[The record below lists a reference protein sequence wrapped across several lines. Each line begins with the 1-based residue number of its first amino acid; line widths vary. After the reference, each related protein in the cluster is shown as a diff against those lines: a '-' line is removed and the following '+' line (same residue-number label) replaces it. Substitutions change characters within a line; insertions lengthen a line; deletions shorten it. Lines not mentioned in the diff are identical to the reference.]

1 MKRLFNLFTITL
13 CVIGLVSC
21 GGPSKRD
28 VTVTDVEI
36 VGFIKDYLKVVDGTY
51 TFTND
56 GDDAFITIKLEL
68 FNKPNSIPE
77 RKAFA
82 SIRLNPIGEIGNV
95 FDTGSYGF
103 RADDSEFDKIEDL
116 LKADIGKV
124 KSITFKWDYYG
135 VDDKIGKQIF
145 KEATSFELIDNGFD
159 TSSDNSNVSSFSN
172 DESSKM
178 TKSSNDWDKVLD
190 EYEKYVDKY
199 ISYVKKAANGD
210 MSAFSDMSSLM
221 DSAEEFGD
229 KLENAEGELT
239 SKQLSRYTKIT
250 TKFTEAMADLSR

>member
-1 MKRLFNLFTITL
+1 M
-13 CVIGLVSC
+13 
-21 GGPSKRD
+21 
-28 VTVTDVEI
+28 
-36 VGFIKDYLKVVDGTY
+36 
-51 TFTND
+51 
-56 GDDAFITIKLEL
+56 
-68 FNKPNSIPE
+68 
-77 RKAFA
+77 
-82 SIRLNPIGEIGNV
+82 
-95 FDTGSYGF
+95 
-103 RADDSEFDKIEDL
+103 
-116 LKADIGKV
+116 
-124 KSITFKWDYYG
+124 
-135 VDDKIGKQIF
+135 
-145 KEATSFELIDNGFD
+145 IDNGFD

-172 DESSKM
+172 DDLQNDKIF
-178 TKSSNDWDKVLD
+178 NDWDKVLD